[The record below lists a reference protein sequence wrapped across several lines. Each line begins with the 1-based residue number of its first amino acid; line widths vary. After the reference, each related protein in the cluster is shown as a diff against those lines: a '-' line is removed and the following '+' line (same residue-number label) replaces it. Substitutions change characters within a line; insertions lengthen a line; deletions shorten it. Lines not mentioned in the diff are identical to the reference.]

1 MNPILTVSRV
11 RVELENNPSTFLK
24 ENSFHQKQKFTPKVK
39 IEYKQVVS
47 EFSWWVFLYLSAG
60 HQFITQENDVV
71 HITFPL
77 SD

>member
-39 IEYKQVVS
+39 IEYKWVVS
-47 EFSWWVFLYLSAG
+47 EFSW
-60 HQFITQENDVV
+60 
-71 HITFPL
+71 
-77 SD
+77 

>member
-39 IEYKQVVS
+39 IEYKRVVS
-47 EFSWWVFLYLSAG
+47 EFSWQVFLYLSAG
-60 HQFITQENDVV
+60 HRFITQENDVV
-71 HITFPL
+71 HITFSL